1 MVSILGGGVAGGGAV
16 AERRLETVAAG
27 VGDGGRADTSPVSS
41 TDGLRLSELLAAL
54 ALATDLGTGQSSDHS
69 LRTCLRS
76 VAIARELGC
85 DDATVA
91 MVHQVALLRFLGCTA
106 DASETAAMTG
116 GQDAAFLAAMAPA
129 FMGSPAES
137 IRGLAGALA
146 ADQPALRRA
155 RLLARALAD
164 AGHARRSLSAH
175 CEVGARLARR
185 LGTDA
190 AVVESLAHAYERWD
204 GKGFPDGLAGE
215 AVPLAIRVVA
225 AARDLDLWTRAGGP
239 EVAAEVLRRRR
250 GHGYDPRVVD
260 AATAAPPMDDARD
273 LWADVL
279 AAEPPPARVVR
290 GGELD
295 TALTVFADFADL
307 KSRWTRGHS
316 DRVAELAEEA
326 GRRCGLPDA
335 DLVLLRRAGLVHD
348 LGRVGV
354 AAGVWDNPGPLGVAQ
369 REQVRLHPYLTER
382 VLSRCQ
388 ALRPLA
394 ALAGAHHER
403 MDGSGYHRGVD
414 GGQLSIPARLL
425 AAADVLAA
433 MTADRPHRT
442 ALSLD
447 ASRDQMRAD
456 PGLDPSAVEAVLAA
470 AGAAPARHR
479 SRRWPAGLSDREVE
493 VLRLIARGRSNREVA
508 HLLVVSP
515 KTVGRH
521 VENLYAKI
529 GVRSRAAAA
538 VFAMEHRLLS

>member
-225 AARDLDLWTRAGGP
+225 AARDLGLWTRAGGP

-250 GHGYDPRVVD
+250 GQ
-260 AATAAPPMDDARD
+260 
-273 LWADVL
+273 
-279 AAEPPPARVVR
+279 
-290 GGELD
+290 
-295 TALTVFADFADL
+295 
-307 KSRWTRGHS
+307 SRWTRGHS

-369 REQVRLHPYLTER
+369 REKVRLHPYLTER

-414 GGQLSIPARLL
+414 GGQLSIPARLQ

-447 ASRDQMRAD
+447 AARDQLRAD
-456 PGLDPSAVEAVLAA
+456 RGLDPSAVEAVLAA

>member
-1 MVSILGGGVAGGGAV
+1 
-16 AERRLETVAAG
+16 
-27 VGDGGRADTSPVSS
+27 
-41 TDGLRLSELLAAL
+41 
-54 ALATDLGTGQSSDHS
+54 
-69 LRTCLRS
+69 
-76 VAIARELGC
+76 LGC
-85 DDATVA
+85 DDVTVGV
-91 MVHQVALLRFLGCTA
+91 VHQVALLRFLGCTA
-106 DASETAAMTG
+106 DASEIAAMTG
-116 GQDAAFLAAMAPA
+116 GQDAVFLAAMAPA
-129 FMGSPAES
+129 LMGSAGES
-137 IRGLAGALA
+137 VRGLVGALA

-155 RLLARALAD
+155 GLVAGALAD
-164 AGHARRSLSAH
+164 PGHMRRSLSAH
-175 CEVGARLARR
+175 CEVGARLAVR

-215 AVPLAIRVVA
+215 AVPLAVRVVA
-225 AARDLDLWTRAGGP
+225 VARDLDLWTRAGGP
-239 EVAAEVLRRRR
+239 QVAAAVLRRRR
-250 GHGYDPRVVD
+250 GRGYDPRVVD
-260 AATAAPPMDDARD
+260 AATAVRPRDDARD

-279 AAEPPPARVVR
+279 AAEPPPGRVVS
-290 GGELD
+290 GGEVD
-295 TALTVFADFADL
+295 TALTAFASFADL
-307 KSRWTRGHS
+307 KSRWLRGHS

-326 GRRCGLPDA
+326 GRQCGLPGA

-348 LGRVGV
+348 LGRIGV
-354 AAGVWDNPGPLGVAQ
+354 TAGVWDIEGPLGVAD
-369 REQVRLHPYLTER
+369 REKVRLHPYLTER

-403 MDGSGYHRGVD
+403 MDGSGHHRGVD

-433 MTADRPHRT
+433 LTADRPHRM

-447 ASRDQMRAD
+447 AARDQMRAV

-470 AGAAPARHR
+470 AGVAPAKLG

-493 VLRLIARGRSNREVA
+493 VLRLIARGHSNREVA
-508 HLLVVSP
+508 TLLVVSP

-521 VENLYAKI
+521 VENVYAKI

>member
-1 MVSILGGGVAGGGAV
+1 
-16 AERRLETVAAG
+16 
-27 VGDGGRADTSPVSS
+27 VSS

-69 LRTCLRS
+69 LRTCLLS
-76 VAIARELGC
+76 VAIAREMGC
-85 DDATVA
+85 DDATIAV
-91 MVHQVALLRFLGCTA
+91 VHQVALLRFLGCTA

-129 FMGSPAES
+129 YMGSAAES
-137 IRGLAGALA
+137 VRGLAGALA

-155 RLLARALAD
+155 RLLGRALAD

-185 LGTDA
+185 LGTGA

-225 AARDLDLWTRAGGP
+225 VARDLDLWTRAGGP

-260 AATAAPPMDDARD
+260 AATAAPPIDDSRD
-273 LWADVL
+273 VWADVL
-279 AAEPPPARVVR
+279 AAEPFAARVVR

-295 TALTVFADFADL
+295 TALTAFADFADL
-307 KSRWTRGHS
+307 KSLWTRGHS
-316 DRVAELAEEA
+316 GRVAELAEEA

-335 DLVLLRRAGLVHD
+335 DLVQLRRAGLVHD

-354 AAGVWDNPGPLGVAQ
+354 AAGVWDTPGPLGVAR
-369 REQVRLHPYLTER
+369 REKVRLHPYLTER
-382 VLSRCQ
+382 VLSRCH

-403 MDGSGYHRGVD
+403 IDGSGYHRGID
-414 GGQLSIPARLL
+414 GGQLPIPARLL

-447 ASRDQMRAD
+447 AARDHMRAD

-470 AGAAPARHR
+470 AGAASAGLR

-508 HLLVVSP
+508 QLLVVSP

-529 GVRSRAAAA
+529 GIRSRAAAA